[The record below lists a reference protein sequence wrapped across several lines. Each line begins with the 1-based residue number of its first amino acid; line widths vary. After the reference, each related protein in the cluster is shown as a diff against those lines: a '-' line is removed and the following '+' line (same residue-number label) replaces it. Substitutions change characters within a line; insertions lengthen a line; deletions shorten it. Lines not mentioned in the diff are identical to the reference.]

1 MKNSITLILMILL
14 TGLFACKKS
23 SDDLAPENVGGN
35 LQAGSWR
42 ITNFVDQ
49 GQDETN
55 HFVGYNFTFNGN
67 GSVTATNGAVNAT
80 GNWGAQY
87 DDGVSKVVLYFTT
100 PFDFQDLADDW
111 NVVESSPSRLRLQ
124 DVSGGS
130 GATSSLIFER
140 N

>member
-1 MKNSITLILMILL
+1 MT
-14 TGLFACKKS
+14 
-23 SDDLAPENVGGN
+23 PENIGGN
-35 LQAGSWR
+35 LQAGTWR

-55 HFVGYNFTFNGN
+55 HFSGYNFTFNSSGT
-67 GSVTATNGAVNAT
+67 VTATNGAVNAS

-87 DDGVSKVVLYFTT
+87 DDGVSKLILFFNA
-100 PFDFQDLADDW
+100 PFDFQDLSDDW
-111 NVVESSPSRLRLQ
+111 KVVESSNTRLRLQ

-130 GATSSLIFER
+130 GQSSTLIFER